1 MTTSKLLISSLALLF
16 AVSGYSQT
24 ADLKQELLNKGVV
37 SKTDLEKLTDTTVNN
52 KETGETKA
60 ALPSKEE
67 KKPEI
72 ELPSVIEELFIREV
86 KERHDGYIEAGK
98 ASTAE
103 KANTGSTEEGEA
115 STGKK
120 DKEQKFLKQFGY
132 NIFKAASTT
141 FAPTDNVPVG
151 PDYIVGPGD
160 NFVVYVWGKLVQ
172 ETFSL
177 TVDRDGKISLP
188 KAGAVFLWGMKFG
201 EAEKLIKDA
210 LSQNYANFSINVTM
224 GKLRTIRVFV
234 LGEVKKPGG
243 YTISS
248 LSTLFHSLYEAGG
261 PTKVG
266 SLRKIKLIR
275 DNKVV
280 STVDLYDFL
289 LIGEKGLDVKLQSN
303 DTVFVPSIGAV
314 AGVTGNIKKPGIY
327 ELAGE
332 TKLSSLMKMVGGV
345 TPSGYISR
353 IQIERTINGERKAV
367 LDIELKTADAMKDSK
382 DITINDG
389 DLVTVFPINKLKYNY
404 VTLYGNVGRP
414 AEYELTPGLKVKDLI
429 EKAGGVLPGTY
440 MNRAEISR
448 YKNDKAREIVAF
460 DPDKLLKGD
469 AKENQLLKEWD
480 EVTIYAQSEIIPV
493 SHVEISG
500 AVNKEGMFELAEKM
514 KVSDLIFK
522 AKGLKKTASM
532 DSAELFKIV
541 FGKQPEIKKINLK
554 KLLVEGVSD
563 EDYILEAGDHLFIRE
578 ETSWTN
584 KKKITLSGEVKY
596 PGTYVADS
604 NEKLSS
610 ILERAGGYSEK
621 ACPKAAVFTRESV
634 KTIQQKTMLKYMQRL
649 QQQVAAEGAKLASS
663 ANDAETK
670 KAAETVKRK
679 EDLVKVLGS
688 IDVPG
693 RLIIKLE
700 DLKTFKEGK
709 DDIIIEDGDTLY
721 IPQIPSTVNVIGS
734 VYNPTSIVY
743 EQDKNIHFYLDRV
756 GGTTKDADRGDVYIV
771 RASGEVDKNNA
782 WGKNIERGDTI
793 IVPAELKT
801 ETNWL
806 KILTDTSTIF
816 FNAAVGVSAINR

>member
-1 MTTSKLLISSLALLF
+1 MKMSKLLISGLVLF
-16 AVSGYSQT
+16 LTVSGYSQT
-24 ADLKQELLNKGVV
+24 QDLKQELLNKGLV
-37 SKTDLEKLTDTTVNN
+37 SKTDIEKALKDPNN
-52 KETGETKA
+52 KEAGETQVV
-60 ALPSKEE
+60 LPSKEE

-72 ELPSVIEELFIREV
+72 EVPSVIEELFIREV
-86 KERHDGYIEAGK
+86 KEKHDDYIETGK
-98 ASTAE
+98 ES
-103 KANTGSTEEGEA
+103 KEGEA
-115 STGKK
+115 GEV
-120 DKEQKFLKQFGY
+120 KEADTEKEKKFLKQFGY

-224 GKLRTIRVFV
+224 GKLRTIRIFV

-266 SLRKIKLIR
+266 SLRKVKLIR

-280 STVDLYDFL
+280 STIDLYDFL
-289 LIGEKGLDVKLQSN
+289 LVGEKGLDVKLQSN

-332 TKLSSLMKMVGGV
+332 TKLSALMKMVGGV
-345 TPSGYISR
+345 TPSGYVSR

-367 LDIELKTADAMKDSK
+367 LDVELKTGDALKDGK
-382 DITINDG
+382 DIIVNDG
-389 DLVTVFPINKLKYNY
+389 DLITVFPINKLKYNY

-414 AEYELTPGLKVKDLI
+414 AEYELTPGLKVKELI
-429 EKAGGVLPGTY
+429 EKAGGILPGTY
-440 MNRAEISR
+440 LNRAEISR

-469 AKENQLLKEWD
+469 VKENQALKEWD
-480 EVTIYAQSEIIPV
+480 EVTVYSQSEILPV
-493 SHVEISG
+493 QYVEISG
-500 AVNKEGMFELAEKM
+500 AVNKEGRFELAEKM

-554 KLLVEGVSD
+554 KLLVEGAFD

-578 ETSWTN
+578 ETSWTK
-584 KKKITLSGEVKY
+584 KKKITLSGEVKF
-596 PGTYVADS
+596 PGVYVADS

-610 ILERAGGYSEK
+610 VLERAGGYSEK
-621 ACPKAAVFTRESV
+621 ASPKSAVFTRESV

-649 QQQVAAEGAKLASS
+649 QQEVAAEGAKLA
-663 ANDAETK
+663 ATGQTDADTK

-700 DLKTFKEGK
+700 DLKAFKDSK
-709 DDIIIEDGDTLY
+709 DDIIIEDGDSLY

-743 EQDKNIHFYLDRV
+743 EPERNIHFYLDRV

-806 KILTDTSTIF
+806 KVLTDTSTIF

>member
-1 MTTSKLLISSLALLF
+1 MKMSKLLISGLVLF
-16 AVSGYSQT
+16 LTVSGYSQT
-24 ADLKQELLNKGVV
+24 QDLKQELLNKGLV
-37 SKTDLEKLTDTTVNN
+37 SKTDIEKALKDPNN
-52 KETGETKA
+52 KEAGETQVV
-60 ALPSKEE
+60 LPSKEE

-72 ELPSVIEELFIREV
+72 EVPSVIEELFIREV
-86 KERHDGYIEAGK
+86 KEKHDDYIETGK
-98 ASTAE
+98 ES
-103 KANTGSTEEGEA
+103 KEGEA
-115 STGKK
+115 GEV
-120 DKEQKFLKQFGY
+120 KEADTEKEKKFLKQFGY

-224 GKLRTIRVFV
+224 GKLRTIRIFV

-266 SLRKIKLIR
+266 SLRKVKLIR

-280 STVDLYDFL
+280 STIDLYDFL
-289 LIGEKGLDVKLQSN
+289 LVGEKGLDVKLQSN

-332 TKLSSLMKMVGGV
+332 TKLSALMKMVGGV
-345 TPSGYISR
+345 TPSGYVSR

-367 LDIELKTADAMKDSK
+367 LDVELKTGDALKDGK
-382 DITINDG
+382 DIIVNDG
-389 DLVTVFPINKLKYNY
+389 DLITVFPINKLKYNY

-414 AEYELTPGLKVKDLI
+414 AEYELTPGLKVKELI
-429 EKAGGVLPGTY
+429 EKAGGILPGTY
-440 MNRAEISR
+440 LNRAEISR

-469 AKENQLLKEWD
+469 VKENQALKEWD
-480 EVTIYAQSEIIPV
+480 EVTVYSQSEILPV
-493 SHVEISG
+493 QYVEISG
-500 AVNKEGMFELAEKM
+500 AVNKEGRFELAEKM

-554 KLLVEGVSD
+554 KLLVEGVFD

-578 ETSWTN
+578 ETSWTK
-584 KKKITLSGEVKY
+584 KKKITLSGEVKF
-596 PGTYVADS
+596 PGVYVADS

-610 ILERAGGYSEK
+610 VLERAGGYSEK
-621 ACPKAAVFTRESV
+621 ASPKSAVFTRESV

-649 QQQVAAEGAKLASS
+649 QQEVAAEGAKLA
-663 ANDAETK
+663 ATGQTDADTK

-700 DLKTFKEGK
+700 DLKAFKDSK
-709 DDIIIEDGDTLY
+709 DDIIIEDGDSLY

-743 EQDKNIHFYLDRV
+743 EPERNIHFYLDRV

-806 KILTDTSTIF
+806 KVLTDTSTIF

>member
-1 MTTSKLLISSLALLF
+1 MIKSKLLISALVLF
-16 AVSGYSQT
+16 FAASVYSQT
-24 ADLKQELLNKGVV
+24 ADLKQELISKGLVN
-37 SKTDLEKLTDTTVNN
+37 KTDLEKLVKDADN
-52 KETGETKA
+52 KEGTETKA
-60 ALPSKEE
+60 VIAPVEE
-67 KKPEI
+67 KKKPEI
-72 ELPSVIEELFIREV
+72 EAPSVIEELFIREV
-86 KERHDGYIEAGK
+86 KEKHDDYIEVDKVDEVEKVGK
-98 ASTAE
+98 
-103 KANTGSTEEGEA
+103 GEEWKKE
-115 STGKK
+115 KK
-120 DKEQKFLKQFGY
+120 DQKFLKQFGY
-132 NIFKAASTT
+132 NIFKAPSTT
-141 FAPTDNVPVG
+141 FAPTDSVPVG

-177 TVDRDGKISLP
+177 TVDRDGKVSLP
-188 KAGAVFLWGMKFG
+188 KAGAIFLWGMKFG

-266 SLRKIKLIR
+266 SLRKVKLIR
-275 DNKVV
+275 DGKTV
-280 STVDLYDFL
+280 STIDLYDFL
-289 LIGEKGLDVKLQSN
+289 LTGEKGLDAKLQSN
-303 DTVFVPSIGAV
+303 DTVFVPAIGAV
-314 AGVTGNIKKPGIY
+314 SGVTGNVKKPGIY
-327 ELAGE
+327 ELSGE
-332 TKLSSLMKMVGGV
+332 TKLSALMKMAGGL
-345 TPSGYISR
+345 TPSGYVSR
-353 IQIERTINGERKAV
+353 IQIERTVNGERKAV
-367 LDIELKTADAMKDSK
+367 LDVELKSADALKDGK
-382 DITINDG
+382 DVVINDG
-389 DLVTVFPINKLKYNY
+389 DLVTVFPINKIKYNY

-414 AEYELTPGLKVKDLI
+414 AEYELTAGLKVKDLI

-440 MNRAEISR
+440 LVRAEISR

-460 DPDKLLKGD
+460 DLDKLLKGD
-469 AKENQLLKEWD
+469 VKENKELKEWD
-480 EVTIYAQSEIIPV
+480 EVTVYAQSEIIPV
-493 SHVEISG
+493 QYVEISG

-514 KVSDLIFK
+514 KVSDLIFR

-532 DSAELFKIV
+532 DVAELFKIV

-554 KLLVEGVSD
+554 KLLVDGAVD
-563 EDYILEAGDHLFIRE
+563 EDFVLEAGDHLFIRE
-578 ETSWTN
+578 ETSWTG
-584 KKKITLSGEVKY
+584 KKKITISGEVKY

-621 ACPKAAVFTRESV
+621 ASPKSAVFTRESV
-634 KTIQQKTMLKYMQRL
+634 KTIQQKTMLKYMERL
-649 QQQVAAEGAKLASS
+649 QKEVLAEGAKLAGKSTT
-663 ANDAETK
+663 DAESK
-670 KAAETVKRK
+670 KAEETVKRK
-679 EDLVKVLGS
+679 EDLVKVLAN

-693 RLIIKLE
+693 RLIIKLD
-700 DLKTFKEGK
+700 DLKAFKDSK

-721 IPQIPSTVNVIGS
+721 VPQTPSTVNVIGS

-743 EQDKNIHFYLDRV
+743 EPEKNINFYLDRV
-756 GGTTKDADRGDVYIV
+756 GGTTKDADRGDIYIV

-801 ETNWL
+801 ETNWF
-806 KILTDTSTIF
+806 KILMDTSTIF
-816 FNAAVGVSAINR
+816 YNAAVGVSVINR